1 LDKKKGG
8 FMKIQRILH
17 SFMIGAA
24 VLIVLSMT
32 GEAFAQEYPTRP
44 ITVLCWS
51 SPGAPN
57 DLLARQIAKTGE
69 KYFGQ
74 RMDVVT
80 KKGGGGAVLM
90 AYMAKQK
97 KDGYTLSTTTVS
109 QIVTIAAG
117 RVPFKIK
124 DFTYIMRIQSDP
136 YMIAVRSDSPFKDLK
151 GFFEYAKKNPGKLSV
166 SGFGT
171 ASAHFLAFMRLRA
184 RAGDPNIRWV
194 AYEGGADAAVACLG
208 GHVNAVH
215 TNYSVLGQYVK
226 AGKMRVLGVSS
237 DKRLSFL
244 PDVPTYMEQGYQ
256 LAPNH
261 WRGLMGPAGI
271 PPAVVKKIRSDME
284 KTVADPEFKKFM
296 ANAGAEYGLMGSQEE
311 LQKWVGGEVS
321 EYYDLLKKLNLLGKK
336 KKK

>member
-1 LDKKKGG
+1 
-8 FMKIQRILH
+8 MKLRSVLPSI
-17 SFMIGAA
+17 FIGVA
-24 VLIVLSMT
+24 VCLSLSMA
-32 GEAFAQEYPTRP
+32 GGVFAQDYPTRP
-44 ITVLCWS
+44 ITILCWS

-117 RVPFKIK
+117 RVPFKVK
-124 DFTYIMRIQSDP
+124 DFVYVMRIQSDP
-136 YMIAVRSDSPFKDLK
+136 YMIAVRSDSQFKNLK
-151 GFFEYAKKNPGKLSV
+151 DFFDYGKKNPGKLSV

-171 ASAHFLAFMRLRA
+171 ASAHFLAFMRLSA
-184 RAGDPNIRWV
+184 RAGNPNIRWV
-194 AYEGGADAAVACLG
+194 AYQGGADAAVACLG

-215 TNYSVLGQYVK
+215 TNYSVVGQYAK

-271 PPAVVKKIRSDME
+271 PPAVVKKIRSIME
-284 KTVADPEFKKFM
+284 KTVADPEFKKYM
-296 ANAGAEYGLMGSQEE
+296 ANAGAEYGLLGSQEE

-321 EYYDLLKKLNLLGKK
+321 EYYGLLKKLNLLGKK

>member
-1 LDKKKGG
+1 LDLQASAAPAKKGKDGGSFPTKKGG
-8 FMKIQRILH
+8 FMKLRRILP
-17 SFMIGAA
+17 SIFIGVAFC
-24 VLIVLSMT
+24 LFLSMA
-32 GEAFAQEYPTRP
+32 GGVFAQDYPTRP
-44 ITVLCWS
+44 ITILCWS

-74 RMDVVT
+74 RLDVVT
-80 KKGGGGAVLM
+80 KRGGGGAVLM

-117 RVPFKIK
+117 RVPFKVK
-124 DFTYIMRIQSDP
+124 DFVYVMRIQSDP
-136 YMIAVRSDSPFKDLK
+136 YMIAVRSDSPFKNLK
-151 GFFEYAKKNPGKLSV
+151 DFFAYAKKNPGKLSV

-194 AYEGGADAAVACLG
+194 AYDGGADA
-208 GHVNAVH
+208 
-215 TNYSVLGQYVK
+215 

-271 PPAVVKKIRSDME
+271 PPAVVKKIRSIME
-284 KTVADPEFKKFM
+284 KTVADPEFKKYM
-296 ANAGAEYGLMGSQEE
+296 ANAGAEYGLLGSQEE
-311 LQKWVGGEVS
+311 LQKWVAGEVT